1 MHTSSSLSGILLA
14 AGLGSRLGGG
24 KLLLPYKGK
33 PILAHSLAAVL
44 SAGGPARLVLV
55 LGNDATPITE
65 ALSACFPQFP
75 PPGTEIVINP
85 HPEWGMSE
93 SLRLGLSAL
102 MAGPGAA
109 GPRSVAVFLG
119 DQPLIRPETLRL
131 LYAAH
136 KRALGK
142 NPRHPATAPEYRGR
156 RGNPVILSRE
166 LFPNILRLEG
176 DAGARHI
183 LSDLGPRL
191 LLLPVD
197 DPGVVHDVDT
207 PEAYAELQTKKHV

>member
-33 PILAHSLAAVL
+33 PLLAHSLAAVL
-44 SAGGPARLVLV
+44 SAGGLVRLILV
-55 LGNDATPITE
+55 LGNDAAPVTE

-75 PPGTEIVINP
+75 PAGTEIVINP
-85 HPEWGMSE
+85 RPEWGLSE

-102 MAGPGAA
+102 MAGPGTT

-142 NPRHPATAPEYRGR
+142 NPKHPATAPEYRGR
-156 RGNPVILSRE
+156 RGNPVILSRI
-166 LFPNILRLEG
+166 LLPSLLRLEG
-176 DAGARHI
+176 DAGARR
-183 LSDLGPRL
+183 LLNDLGPNL
-191 LLLPVD
+191 LRLPVD

-207 PEAYAELQTKKHV
+207 PEAYEELQAKER

>member
-1 MHTSSSLSGILLA
+1 MHTNSSLSGILLA

-33 PILAHSLAAVL
+33 PLLAHSLAAVL
-44 SAGGPARLVLV
+44 SAGGLARLVLV
-55 LGNDATPITE
+55 LGNDAAPVAE
-65 ALSACFPQFP
+65 ALSACCPQFP
-75 PPGTEIVINP
+75 PAGTEIVINP
-85 HPEWGMSE
+85 HPELGLSE

-102 MAGPGAA
+102 IGRPGTPGPQ
-109 GPRSVAVFLG
+109 SVAVFLG
-119 DQPLIRPETLRL
+119 DQPLLRPETLRL

-142 NPRHPATAPEYRGR
+142 NPKHPATAPEYRGR
-156 RGNPVILSRE
+156 RGNPVILSRI
-166 LFPNILRLEG
+166 LLPGLLRLEG

-183 LSDLGPRL
+183 LNDLGPRL

-207 PEAYAELQTKKHV
+207 PEAYEELRSQQR

>member
-1 MHTSSSLSGILLA
+1 MHANASISGILLA

-24 KLLLPYKGK
+24 KLLLQYKGK
-33 PILAHSLAAVL
+33 PLLAHSLAAVL
-44 SAGGPARLVLV
+44 SAGGLARLILV
-55 LGNDATPITE
+55 LGNDAAPLTK
-65 ALSACFPQFP
+65 ALNACFPKFP
-75 PPGTEIVINP
+75 PPGTEIVINSR
-85 HPEWGMSE
+85 PEWGMSE

-102 MAGPGAA
+102 VGGPETT

-119 DQPLIRPETLRL
+119 DQPLIRPDTLRL

-136 KRALGK
+136 KRALAK

-156 RGNPVILSRE
+156 RGNPVILSRA
-166 LFPNILRLEG
+166 LLPSLLRLEG

-183 LSDLGPRL
+183 LTDLGPRL

-197 DPGVVHDVDT
+197 DPGVVHDEDT
-207 PEAYAELQTKKHV
+207 PEAYEELRIKQT